1 MSVPCPIFSAMTQ
14 LRASSQTPD
23 NAALADQP
31 YRYVPRSLSVH
42 SRRRFNTRRKREYL
56 SEIVGRPSRWQIAA
70 VELLLRREWM
80 ALVAERSDD
89 PDTAL
94 RADRE
99 YQKLL
104 ADFRRS
110 LPVPATAPAAP
121 TLAEAMAEAV
131 ERRRRNEAAA

>member
-1 MSVPCPIFSAMTQ
+1 MAQ
-14 LRASSQTPD
+14 LRASSQTAD
-23 NAALADQP
+23 NAAQAAQP
-31 YRYVPRSLSVH
+31 YRYVPRSLSIH

-56 SEIVGRPSRWQIAA
+56 SQIVGRPSRWQIAA
-70 VELLLRREWM
+70 VESLLRREWIS
-80 ALVAERSDD
+80 LVAERADD

-110 LPVPATAPAAP
+110 LPPPTAAP
-121 TLAEAMAEAV
+121 QPPSFEQVLSDIVA
-131 ERRRRNEAAA
+131 RRRPDPEDDDRSEDAA

>member
-1 MSVPCPIFSAMTQ
+1 M
-14 LRASSQTPD
+14 LRTSSQIVD
-23 NAALADQP
+23 NAAQAAQL
-31 YRYVPRSLSVH
+31 YRYCPRSLSIH

-56 SEIVGRPSRWQIAA
+56 SQIVGRPSRWQIAA
-70 VELLLRREWM
+70 VESLLRREWIS
-80 ALVAERSDD
+80 LVAERADD

-110 LPVPATAPAAP
+110 LPPPASAPQP
-121 TLAEAMAEAV
+121 TLADVLSGIAA
-131 ERRRRNEAAA
+131 RRQPEPDVDEDDAA